1 MSVADFLSSR
11 KKLRKTFGGAW
22 HPPLP
27 PSLVRPRVNICVS
40 RYHDP
45 EIIYRHENVDVST
58 PGEGHSYEISVG
70 VCRSVL

>member
-1 MSVADFLSSR
+1 MSVADDVLFSR
-11 KKLRKTFGGAW
+11 KKLRKTFGGVAS
-22 HPPLP
+22 PLP